1 MRGWKSMAIHEEC
14 GVFGIYDPAGDCAR
28 TTYYGLYALQH
39 RGQEACGI
47 AAMNG
52 LEMRCHKDVGLV
64 GDVFSA
70 PVLDELG
77 GTMAVGHVRYST
89 TGGSKRE
96 NAQPLTLSY
105 VKGTFAVAHN
115 GNLVNVDNLRR
126 HYEYRGA
133 IFHTTTDSE
142 IIAYII
148 AQERLLCGSIE
159 RAVANA
165 IHQLRGAFSL
175 VVMSSRKLI
184 AARDPW
190 GFRPLCI
197 GKRGDA
203 WIFASESCALDCVG
217 ATFIRDVEPGEVVYV
232 DLNGELQSIRDCC
245 GTEKTSL
252 CIFEYLYFARPDSII
267 DGQSVHDAR
276 ILAGRCLAKEHPVE
290 ADVVIGVPDS
300 GLNAAKG
307 YAMESGIPY
316 NDGLIK
322 NRYIGRTFIQPGQA
336 NREQA
341 VKLKL
346 NPLRSTIAGKRVVVI
361 DDSIVQ
367 PAGAPAAGRRGE
379 GGPHAV
385 IRAHVHRPLLFR
397 HGHPLQKGT
406 DGLQSYAG
414 RDAGAYRR
422 GQSGLSVSGQPA
434 EDRAGVPLRLLRWL
448 LYRALPPSGGGSGA
462 ELSIVK
468 EPGRSPALFLPASD
482 LTKITKT
489 AYRAM
494 RNAKNEI
501 KICICA
507 KMC

>member
-252 CIFEYLYFARPDSII
+252 CIFEYLYFARPDSVI

-361 DDSIVQ
+361 DDFIV
-367 PAGAPAAGRRGE
+367 RGTTSNQL
-379 GGPHAV
+379 V
-385 IRAHVHRPLLFR
+385 RLL
-397 HGHPLQKGT
+397 
-406 DGLQSYAG
+406 
-414 RDAGAYRR
+414 RDAGAKEVHMLSSAPMFIAPCYFGTDIPSKKELMACNHTLDEMRELI
-422 GQSGLSVSGQPA
+422 GADSLGFLSVDSLRKIAPECRCGFCDGCFTEHYPLPVEEA
-434 EDRAGVPLRLLRWL
+434 EQ
-448 LYRALPPSGGGSGA
+448 
-462 ELSIVK
+462 
-468 EPGRSPALFLPASD
+468 
-482 LTKITKT
+482 
-489 AYRAM
+489 
-494 RNAKNEI
+494 N
-501 KICICA
+501 
-507 KMC
+507 